1 MSRQRLQTSTGE
13 AVWHTKK
20 DPPKAPLLPCAIFGL
35 SGFVRWAPLWA
46 WHEGER
52 TSSDAQLA
60 KPTTATPTT
69 PWPRTGE
76 RSSAKAP
83 RCRHSLARCQ
93 VEEAFAEAVF
103 KFGVVA
109 EATVAGGTFMSVGL
123 ADEGFCDCVSA
134 MHVAE
139 RSARDK
145 APKCNVA
152 RTSAPPLPI
161 EESKEPTARAEV
173 CTSRSTRG
181 RCEVTSRSRQRQ
193 SHRASATHTPC
204 QGQTSA
210 DQASCVAWPDYL
222 HACWGYHHAVGA

>member
-46 WHEGER
+46 SHEGER

-60 KPTTATPTT
+60 KPTTATPKK
-69 PWPRTGE
+69 PRPRTGE
-76 RSSAKAP
+76 RRSAKAP

-103 KFGVVA
+103 KLGVVA

-123 ADEGFCDCVSA
+123 ADEGFCDCVLA
-134 MHVAE
+134 MHVTE

-145 APKCNVA
+145 APKRNAA
-152 RTSAPPLPI
+152 RTSTPPLIRSNLCRSSFLCDLLGLP
-161 EESKEPTARAEV
+161 ARV
-173 CTSRSTRG
+173 LGIPPRRGGVSRSWQP
-181 RCEVTSRSRQRQ
+181 VTSPPSRDAPN
-193 SHRASATHTPC
+193 SMHF
-204 QGQTSA
+204 
-210 DQASCVAWPDYL
+210 DEVVYE
-222 HACWGYHHAVGA
+222 